1 MLMRVRMEPVFKNY
15 YVKIFLAVSLS
26 SLFGCQQN
34 FTIQQSVLDN
44 SISSKFVTFKQEV
57 DKFQLSPTKHEQAL
71 GERSSRMPA
80 LIDEQIK
87 SKLKGQSVNIST
99 YGRKD
104 PEPNKTILPANFKV
118 YVRDN
123 VVVNVPYPGF
133 EEKTLPTVN
142 QFIGVPGCYVAA
154 YSRRKEK
161 SVYSVGG
168 GIYVMGQVRVP
179 GSYQERICLPV
190 GYEKVDIS
198 AEPRFKLMFAKVLPS
213 VCKEGC
219 WAGGDT
225 GGWFGIQ

>member
-1 MLMRVRMEPVFKNY
+1 MREPIFKNY
-15 YVKIFLAVSLS
+15 YIKAILGVFLSF
-26 SLFGCQQN
+26 LFGCQPKFPLQP
-34 FTIQQSVLDN
+34 SVLNN
-44 SISSKFVTFKQEV
+44 SISNKFVILKPEF
-57 DKFQLSPTKHEQAL
+57 DKFQLSPTQPEQAL
-71 GERSSRMPA
+71 GERRSRMPT
-80 LIDEQIK
+80 LVNGQIK
-87 SKLKGQSVNIST
+87 SKLKGQSTDISI

-104 PEPNKTILPANFKV
+104 PEPNKAILPANFKV

-123 VVVNVPYPGF
+123 VVVNVSYPGF

-142 QFIGVPGCYVAA
+142 EFIGYPGCYVAA

-168 GIYVMGQVRVP
+168 GIYVMGQVRAP
-179 GSYQERICLPV
+179 GSYQGRICLPV

-198 AEPRFKLMFAKVLPS
+198 ADFNFKLFLAKVLPS
-213 VCKEGC
+213 ACEEGC

>member
-1 MLMRVRMEPVFKNY
+1 MIKPVFKNY
-15 YVKIFLAVSLS
+15 YIKIVLAVSFS
-26 SLFGCQQN
+26 FLFGCQQN
-34 FTIQQSVLDN
+34 TTYQSLLDN
-44 SISSKFVTFKQEV
+44 AISNKVITIKQEV
-57 DKFQLSPTKHEQAL
+57 DEFQLFSSKDEQAL
-71 GERSSRMPA
+71 EESNSKMPT
-80 LIDEQIK
+80 LINRQIK
-87 SKLKGQSVNIST
+87 SKTKSQSRNISI

-104 PEPNKTILPANFKV
+104 PNPNKAILPANFKV

-123 VVVNVPYPGF
+123 VVVNVSYPGF
-133 EEKTLPTVN
+133 KEKTLATVN
-142 QFIGVPGCYVAA
+142 KFVGYPGCYVAA

-179 GSYQERICLPV
+179 GSYQQRICLPV

-198 AEPRFKLMFAKVLPS
+198 ADPQFKLMFAQVLS
-213 VCKEGC
+213 SACKQGC

>member
-1 MLMRVRMEPVFKNY
+1 MMKSVFKNY
-15 YVKIFLAVSLS
+15 YIKTLLAVSLS
-26 SLFGCQQN
+26 FLFGC
-34 FTIQQSVLDN
+34 QQSVLDN
-44 SISSKFVTFKQEV
+44 SISNKFVTLKQEI
-57 DKFQLSPTKHEQAL
+57 DKFQLFPSKHEQAS
-71 GERSSRMPA
+71 GEKNSRMPT
-80 LIDEQIK
+80 LVNGQIK
-87 SKLKGQSVNIST
+87 SKAKGQSRNTSI

-104 PEPNKTILPANFKV
+104 PDFNKAILPANFKV

-123 VVVNVPYPGF
+123 VVVNVSHPGF

-142 QFIGVPGCYVAA
+142 KFIGYPGCYVAA

-168 GIYVMGQVRVP
+168 GIYVMGQVRFP

-190 GYEKVDIS
+190 GYEKADIS
-198 AEPRFKLMFAKVLPS
+198 ANPKFKLIFAKVLPLA
-213 VCKEGC
+213 CEEGC